1 VTATSRT
8 PTHKPPSVSDALVVD
23 AISGGYRGVQVIWDV
38 SLALKSGKITAL
50 VGSNGAG
57 KSTLLK
63 TLSGLL
69 TPTLGKIS
77 LNGQD
82 ITRLKPHTIARLGL
96 SHVAE
101 GRRIFRSE
109 SVEANLDIGLYDTSA
124 DATDRKRR
132 FDHMYTLFP
141 VLAEKR
147 IVRAGLLS
155 GGQQQMLAIAQ
166 AFISDPRVVMLDE
179 PSLGLAPSVID
190 QVFDALQMLKTA
202 STTILLVEQMVEL
215 ALDFADIAYVMQSG
229 RIIGFGP
236 SADIRGG
243 ELLKRAYM
251 LG

>member
-1 VTATSRT
+1 
-8 PTHKPPSVSDALVVD
+8 
-23 AISGGYRGVQVIWDV
+23 
-38 SLALKSGKITAL
+38 
-50 VGSNGAG
+50 
-57 KSTLLK
+57 
-63 TLSGLL
+63 
-69 TPTLGKIS
+69 
-77 LNGQD
+77 
-82 ITRLKPHTIARLGL
+82 
-96 SHVAE
+96 
-101 GRRIFRSE
+101 
-109 SVEANLDIGLYDTSA
+109 
-124 DATDRKRR
+124 
-132 FDHMYTLFP
+132 MYTLFP

-190 QVFDALQMLKTA
+190 QVFDVLQMLKKA